1 MFWALR
7 ETSVDM
13 LACLLLR
20 VILDARRQ
28 RLPAV
33 AINYFGKGVGS
44 RGWERKPGR
53 EDLTFGS
60 CWMSCCYLPSQLH
73 ACLPCLAL
81 PCHATLFFSLLLIS
95 FSLLHQ
101 FPWRT
106 DGRMTK
112 FFPFF
117 ATVNLLLV
125 RPQTLEQASALLRG
139 SVCLARRNHCCRLCI
154 PASNQYSMLAL
165 LSVPPPHLHGG
176 GNVEFR

>member
-1 MFWALR
+1 MTPAEEKRKTQGKTERQIGRKASRTASRLQCGTSTADEVWERTVARATLPPDAPPLLVPVLAMFWALR

-81 PCHATLFFSLLLIS
+81 PCLAMPCFSFLFFLLLFLFFINS
-95 FSLLHQ
+95 
-101 FPWRT
+101 PG
-106 DGRMTK
+106 GRM
-112 FFPFF
+112 
-117 ATVNLLLV
+117 
-125 RPQTLEQASALLRG
+125 E
-139 SVCLARRNHCCRLCI
+139 
-154 PASNQYSMLAL
+154 
-165 LSVPPPHLHGG
+165 
-176 GNVEFR
+176 E